1 MIGGMLAGPTASQAE
16 QMKGIHIYMGGIG
29 LQQCFIVMFIG
40 IAVKFQ
46 LELKNLGLQGK
57 LDVTSKKGWEK
68 LLWAI
73 YAGLVFITV
82 SLLPRGCRRSEE
94 TDHILQIRIIYR
106 LIEFS
111 AGHDQDKNPLPYKEI
126 YLYILEVIPMFS
138 AIGVFIVVHPG
149 NILKEPDAKMP
160 GVWSYLKNRKGY
172 RGGDRRRSDMM
183 MLKSQDGSG
192 VELVDK

>member
-1 MIGGMLAGPTASQAE
+1 MLHSHVHRYCGQIPTRIEKSRASGQVGCHIQEGMGE
-16 QMKGIHIYMGGIG
+16 
-29 LQQCFIVMFIG
+29 V
-40 IAVKFQ
+40 AVGYICWLSLHHCKFAPSR
-46 LELKNLGLQGK
+46 LS
-57 LDVTSKKGWEK
+57 T
-68 LLWAI
+68 I
-73 YAGLVFITV
+73 
-82 SLLPRGCRRSEE
+82 EE